1 MKMKYSMNNPLGMEV
16 VQTVED
22 LFSEGLRHVLVETAV
37 LSQNTGDRTT
47 WNVFEEAVI
56 TPLVGYRL

>member
-1 MKMKYSMNNPLGMEV
+1 MEMKHSMNNPFRMEI

-22 LFSEGLRHVLVETAV
+22 LFREGLRHVLVETTV

-47 WNVFEEAVI
+47 RNVFEEAVI
-56 TPLVGYRL
+56 TPLVVRLW